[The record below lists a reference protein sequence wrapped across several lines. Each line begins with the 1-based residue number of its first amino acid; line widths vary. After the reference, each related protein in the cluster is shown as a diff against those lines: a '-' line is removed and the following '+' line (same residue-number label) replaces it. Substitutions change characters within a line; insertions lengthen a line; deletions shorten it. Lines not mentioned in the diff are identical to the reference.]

1 MVNKVWRRNLNWR
14 EAANVPKRQQ
24 QENQHLVD
32 EIKVEEMESHTV
44 WILKKT
50 SDLLMIMTPE
60 SFPQFPGFSF
70 YPKLSSGV

>member
-1 MVNKVWRRNLNWR
+1 M
-14 EAANVPKRQQ
+14 KRQQ
-24 QENQHLVD
+24 QEKQHLTD
-32 EIKVEEMESHTV
+32 EMKVAQMESHTA

-70 YPKLSSGV
+70 YPQIIYRCLTIAGTLG